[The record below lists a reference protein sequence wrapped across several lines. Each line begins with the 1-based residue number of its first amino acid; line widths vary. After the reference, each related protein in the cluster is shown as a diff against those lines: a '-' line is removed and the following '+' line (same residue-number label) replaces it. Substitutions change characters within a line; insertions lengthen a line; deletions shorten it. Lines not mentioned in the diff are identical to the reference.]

1 MTSVKITII
10 GGGSYTW
17 GPKFIR
23 DIAITPGLRG
33 STIVLHDIDPEA
45 LFLVYNFGLQIL
57 NKVEKGYLFTL
68 KKTTDLDEALK
79 GAQFVILAI
88 TTGGLQAMRRDLE
101 IPMKYGIYQPV
112 GDTVGPGG
120 LARALRNIPIIVN
133 IAKRM
138 ESLCPDAWL
147 LNYSNP
153 MTTLCRAVAKS
164 TQIKTIG
171 LCHEYQDVIE
181 FLLKIL
187 HAKSDDLTVRAG
199 GINHLVWILD
209 MKIRGH
215 DIFPEIRR
223 IASLLITTRG
233 HVSWIDWTDTSSLAD
248 RALVKAQLFQTYG
261 ALPAAGDRHIAEF
274 FPDFLISETDQGLK
288 FGVRLTTIEE
298 RYKWREDAKLAIEA
312 SLRGTYAMNS
322 FFEISSGEAASQ
334 MIDAF
339 VNQRSYTGMMN
350 LPNTG
355 QISNIPFDAV
365 VETLGKFDTSGAHPL
380 SIGELPPKI
389 ADIVNKHVG
398 NQELIVESALTGN
411 HQLGIKVLA
420 NDPLV
425 RNIDSV
431 EDMYWELVTS

>member
-164 TQIKTIG
+164 TQIKTVG

-209 MKIRGH
+209 MKIRGQ

-248 RALVKAQLFQTYG
+248 HALVKAQLFQTYD

-274 FPDFLISETDQGLK
+274 FPDFLTSETDQGLK

-334 MIDAF
+334 IIDAF
-339 VNQRSYTGMMN
+339 INQRSYTGMMN

-355 QISNIPFDAV
+355 QISNIPVDAV
-365 VETLGKFDTSGAHPL
+365 VETLGVFDTSGAHPL

>member
-1 MTSVKITII
+1 MTSAKITII

-23 DIAITPGLRG
+23 DIAVTPGLRG
-33 STIVLHDIDPEA
+33 STLVLHDIDPEA

-68 KKTTDLDEALK
+68 KKTIDLEEALE

-88 TTGGLQAMRRDLE
+88 TTGGLKAMRRDLE
-101 IPMKYGIYQPV
+101 IPTKYGIYQSV

-138 ESLCPDAWL
+138 ESLCPEAWL

-153 MTTLCRAVAKS
+153 MTTLCRAVTKS
-164 TQIKTIG
+164 THIKTVG
-171 LCHEYQDVIE
+171 LCHEYLDVIE

-199 GINHLVWILD
+199 GINHLVWIVD
-209 MKIRGH
+209 MKIRGQ
-215 DIFPEIRR
+215 DIYPEIRR
-223 IASLLITTRG
+223 MASLLIATRG
-233 HVSWIDWTDTSSLAD
+233 HVPWIDWTETSSLTD
-248 RALVKAQLFQTYG
+248 HALVKAQLLQTYG

-274 FPDFLISETDQGLK
+274 FPDFLTVETQQGLK
-288 FGVRLTTIEE
+288 YGVRLTTIEE
-298 RYKWREDAKLAIEA
+298 RYKWREEAKLMIEA
-312 SLRGTYAMNS
+312 ALRGTYEMKS
-322 FFEISSGEAASQ
+322 ILEESSSEAASQ
-334 MIDAF
+334 LIDAF
-339 VNQRSYTGMMN
+339 VNQRSYMGMLN

-355 QISNIPFDAV
+355 QISNIPLDAV
-365 VETLGKFDTSGAHPL
+365 VETHGVFDSSGAHPL
-380 SIGELPPKI
+380 PIGELPPKI
-389 ADIVNKHVG
+389 VEIVNKHVG

-411 HQLGIKVLA
+411 HQLGIKALA

-431 EDMYWELVTS
+431 ENMYWELVNG

>member
-1 MTSVKITII
+1 MTSAKITII

-23 DIAITPGLRG
+23 DVGITPGLRG

-68 KKTTDLDEALK
+68 KKTTSLDEALG

-88 TTGGLQAMRRDLE
+88 TTGGLEAMRRDLE
-101 IPMKYGIYQPV
+101 IPSKYGIYQSV

-120 LARALRNIPIIVN
+120 LARALRNIPIIVS

-153 MTTLCRAVAKS
+153 MTTLCRAVTKS
-164 TQIKTIG
+164 THIKTIG

-187 HAKSDDLTVRAG
+187 HAKPDDLTVRAG

-209 MKIRGH
+209 LKIRGQ

-223 IASLLITTRG
+223 LASLLITTGG
-233 HVSWIDWTDTSSLAD
+233 HVPWIDWTDTSSLAD
-248 RALVKAQLFQTYG
+248 HALVKAQLVQTYG

-274 FPDFLISETDQGLK
+274 FPDFLTAETDMGLK
-288 FGVRLTTIEE
+288 HGVRLTTIEE
-298 RYKWREDAKLAIEA
+298 RYKWREEAKSLIEA
-312 SLRGTYAMNS
+312 ALRGTYDMKG
-322 FFEISSGEAASQ
+322 FVEGTSGEAANQ

-339 VNQRSYTGMMN
+339 VNQRSYRGMLN
-350 LPNTG
+350 LPNQG
-355 QISNIPFDAV
+355 QISNLPLGAV
-365 VETLGKFDTSGAHPL
+365 VETHGVFDSSGAHPL
-380 SIGELPPKI
+380 PVGELPPRI
-389 ADIVNKHVG
+389 ADIVNRHIY
-398 NQELIVESALTGN
+398 NQELIVESALTGD
-411 HQLGIKVLA
+411 HQLAIKALT

-425 RNIDSV
+425 QKIDKV
-431 EDMYWELVTS
+431 VNMYWELING